1 MNIGNLLKMAC
12 LSARLT
18 AAGCEKKTADE
29 EEAGPAA
36 VEPQPRTAQ
45 APPAATLPPATPAP
59 VTAAATPEPPQ
70 LAPPG
75 TFFLLAKT
83 SVETAEGIH
92 GLPPGTELHLVAPGL
107 YEDAEKHRVTLTDS
121 QVTNDLR
128 VAQRSRG
135 ADANAQAALM
145 RAAQARALAER
156 ARQTQRA
163 NEIAANPALAQPSP
177 PAAAATPKPPGG
189 LGTATLNETHSATK
203 GKVYYNAAGTPYW
216 RDAKGRERYDF

>member
-1 MNIGNLLKMAC
+1 MNIGNLLKMAG
-12 LSARLT
+12 LTALLT

-29 EEAGPAA
+29 EESPPAA
-36 VEPQPRTAQ
+36 EPPPRTAQ
-45 APPAATLPPATPAP
+45 APAAATLPTATPEPA
-59 VTAAATPEPPQ
+59 TAAATPEPPQ

-92 GLPPGTELHLVAPGL
+92 GMPPGTELHLVAPGL

-135 ADANAQAALM
+135 ADANAQAALA

-163 NEIAANPALAQPSP
+163 NEIAANPALAQPAP
-177 PAAAATPKPPGG
+177 PAAATTP
-189 LGTATLNETHSATK
+189 LGSSLGKSTLNETHSATK